1 MYSVNI
7 SSCFHFQVT
16 LVVQCFFFFF
26 FYSEAHLKHLNINK
40 RKSPEVIVSNS
51 LLHVTKT
58 CFEAIVFEVIIFILD
73 FIFVYKNIHF
83 NVNEEIVQ

>member
-16 LVVQCFFFFF
+16 LVVQCFIFF
-26 FYSEAHLKHLNINK
+26 FYSEAYLKYLNINK

-51 LLHVTKT
+51 LLHVTKS
-58 CFEAIVFEVIIFILD
+58 CFEAIVLEVIIFIRD